1 MKIVCSPALNKAP
14 ATAKGTVPSR
24 AVAVPASLL
33 ASASQ
38 ITICVTVLP
47 LWANTRLICK
57 QKRLCMTPSTG
68 SKIKVLHKAFKIRS

>member
-1 MKIVCSPALNKAP
+1 MKILCSLALNKAP
-14 ATAKGTVPSR
+14 ATAKDSVLSR
-24 AVAVPASLL
+24 VVAVPASRL

-47 LWANTRLICK
+47 LLANTRLICK
-57 QKRLCMTPSTG
+57 QKRLCMTRSTD